1 MAQKTKN
8 SILAAVRANKPA
20 PRPLPKMPVYQ
31 PDTDADRAAFT
42 TVMESS
48 KGKVME
54 RAALTAYVAE
64 HFAEAKTIVST
75 VDTVPGNLD
84 LATIEDPLQLAGVDL
99 AVLHGQFAVAENG
112 AIWVTETEAVIRI
125 LPFITQHLILLI
137 DGPIVPT
144 MHEAYQRIKVDDT
157 GFGVFIA
164 GPSKT
169 ADIEQ
174 SLVIGAHGPRSL
186 VVVF

>member
-1 MAQKTKN
+1 M
-8 SILAAVRANKPA
+8 PA
-20 PRPLPKMPVYQ
+20 YPS
-31 PDTDADRAAFT
+31 DETADRAAFT
-42 TVMESS
+42 AVMQSS
-48 KGKVME
+48 KGKVIE
-54 RAALTAYVAE
+54 REQLTTYVAE

-75 VDTVPGNLD
+75 VDGIKGNLD
-84 LATIEDPLQLAGVDL
+84 PTAIEDPLQLAGVDL

-112 AIWVTETEAVIRI
+112 AIWVSESEAVVRV

-186 VVVF
+186 VVVL

>member
-1 MAQKTKN
+1 MDQKIKN
-8 SILAAVRANKPA
+8 SILAAVRANKPG
-20 PRPLPKMPVYQ
+20 PRPLPEMPVYE
-31 PDTDADRAAFT
+31 PDGEADRAAFT
-42 TVMESS
+42 AVMQSS
-48 KGKVME
+48 KGKVIE
-54 RAALTAYVAE
+54 QAALVDYVAE
-64 HFAEAKTIVST
+64 HFAEARTIVST
-75 VDTVPGNLD
+75 VGAVPGNLD

-186 VVVF
+186 VVVL